1 MLGAEYERIVNEAVI
16 AQITQKEQETGVEFW
31 NAEEGGFDGITE
43 ETDFYL
49 NEAGAPV
56 VVFAP
61 YEIAPEAAE
70 TVEFVIK

>member
-43 ETDFYL
+43 ETDCYL

>member
-16 AQITQKEQETGVEFW
+16 AQITQKEQATGVEFW

-43 ETDFYL
+43 ETDCYL

-70 TVEFVIK
+70 TVEVVIK